1 MDENLSP
8 GLARLLAEAGHDAVH
23 VRDVGLAAAADTA
36 ILEAAT
42 VDDRVIISADT
53 DFGVLL
59 ANRRLSKPSI
69 LLLRRQTGRRS
80 YQQARLLLDNLGQC
94 ADDLASGAVVVITDE
109 RLRVRRLPLL
119 PS

>member
-1 MDENLSP
+1 MRFLVDENLSP

-23 VRDVGLAAAADTA
+23 VRDVGLAAA
-36 ILEAAT
+36 
-42 VDDRVIISADT
+42 DDRAIISADT

-59 ANRRLSKPSI
+59 ANGRLSKPSI